1 MGGRQ
6 RARDEGAVPELGE
19 QLVVPHD
26 VRRQAGYLASPPGCG
41 RGVASYP
48 VEPGVDGVSS
58 SAGLDRDL
66 TGGPAG
72 TVIRIGVQR
81 HADGDSPG
89 HEGQGNGGRQH
100 RDVRPSARRG
110 KSGPAWATGG
120 GMATWAGAGR
130 ETAGALIALEASS
143 MAVAKANGHT

>member
-1 MGGRQ
+1 MPWGAGSEPETKAQSLKLGNSWSYHMTYDGRPDTW
-6 RARDEGAVPELGE
+6 RARTA
-19 QLVVPHD
+19 
-26 VRRQAGYLASPPGCG
+26 AC
-41 RGVASYP
+41 RGVATYP

-58 SAGLDRDL
+58 GAGLDRDL

-89 HEGQGNGGRQH
+89 HEGQRNGGRQH
-100 RDVRPSARRG
+100 RDVRPPTRIG
-110 KSGPAWATGG
+110 TGTG
-120 GMATWAGAGR
+120 RMATWAGAGR